1 MQRYTI
7 KEIAKM
13 AGVSP
18 SAVSIVLNNRKGVGE
33 ETRKKVEE
41 IVSQMNYVPNPN
53 SRRLISNRS
62 GNIAILLKKDT
73 TLLEFFFYSDLN
85 RFVLHECEANG
96 YNVIFSSYTVKND
109 KVTLPNI
116 ICSYDVDGAIFY
128 DDIEDEVAASM
139 RKYNIP
145 FIVADDHANND
156 RIPAIHFDYCKAAAQ
171 ATDYLI
177 SLGHTQTAYIGNPAE
192 TPFGAQTLAGFKDSV
207 ESNHINI
214 PLSWVQF
221 TCGNENS
228 ILQCIDKIL
237 SFGTPTALLCSTDMY
252 AIDALK
258 ILKAKGFRI
267 PGDISVIGIDDI
279 MLSSYI
285 EPALTTVKV
294 DRARMGVATV
304 HALIKKINGEMEAK
318 LDFPAGELM
327 VRESTR
333 SLL

>member
-7 KEIAKM
+7 KEIARM

-33 ETRKKVEE
+33 ETRKKVIE
-41 IVSQMNYVPNPN
+41 IVNQMNYVPNPN

-62 GNIAILLKKDT
+62 NNIAILLKKDT
-73 TLLEFFFYSDLN
+73 TLMEFFFYSDLN

-96 YNVIFSSYTVKND
+96 YNVIFASYTVKNE
-109 KVTLPNI
+109 KVNLPNI
-116 ICSYDVDGAIFY
+116 IRSYDVDGAIFY
-128 DDIEDEVAASM
+128 DDIEDEVASSM

-156 RIPAIHFDYCKAAAQ
+156 RIPAIHFDYRKAAAK

-177 SLGHTQTAYIGNPAE
+177 SLGHTQTAYIGSSAE

-207 ESNHINI
+207 ETNHLNV
-214 PLSWVQF
+214 PLNWVQF
-221 TCGNENS
+221 MQGSESS
-228 ILQCIDKIL
+228 ILLCVDKIL

-252 AIDALK
+252 AIDAMK
-258 ILKAKGFRI
+258 ILKTKGFRI
-267 PGDISVIGIDDI
+267 PEDISVIGIDDI

-294 DRARMGVATV
+294 DRAKMGVATV
-304 HALIKKINGEMEAK
+304 HALIKKINGETVSESV
-318 LDFPAGELM
+318 FSAGELII
-327 VRESTR
+327 RKSTR